1 MAVGGHQKLRPGLL
15 GRNLRDGVAAVIPVA
30 LVVLFARYSELGDPS
45 SCALVVDVPAQ
56 GSFAGTQSLDGWW
69 GWAKKATFGVKAS
82 NENSIA
88 CHVHEAQWRHM
99 FHDAEKWDAAAEVIR
114 FHLQ

>member
-1 MAVGGHQKLRPGLL
+1 MHTTEHDDDDDDDDDDDY
-15 GRNLRDGVAAVIPVA
+15 DGDSTKMMMSMMMIMM
-30 LVVLFARYSELGDPS
+30 
-45 SCALVVDVPAQ
+45 
-56 GSFAGTQSLDGWW
+56 GSFAGTQSLDGCW

-99 FHDAEKWDAAAEVIR
+99 FLEYEKWDATAEVIR
-114 FHLQ
+114 FHLN